1 MRTPDGVSESDFR
14 KALEE
19 FANIVGSQW
28 VFTSPEAVDLYR
40 DVYSIYRNEPEEP
53 VIPAAIAPYTA
64 EEVQAVVKVANR
76 YRIPLYPISTGK
88 NLGYGGP
95 SPVYSGS
102 LVLDLKRMDRI
113 LNVDVQSATVLVEP
127 GVSFYQ
133 LYEYFEENNI
143 PLTMDIPDPAWGSL
157 VGHALDRGLAHTYSQ
172 YGRDRWS
179 SRCGMEVV
187 LPTGELIRTGTG
199 AAENTAIWQDHQY
212 GMGPQIDGIFAQS
225 NYGVVTKM
233 GFWLR
238 PAHEGFR
245 RGRVHF
251 ANFDDIHKMLELDTR
266 LQNMEVYNGMANL
279 GTPLYGSMMPGMHEK
294 PVTDPEHLRLLE
306 IKDSKRPDPGPLAR
320 YGKEN
325 RIPFWV
331 LDLKYHGPNSIT
343 KAQWEYTRDLFS
355 REVPG
360 CWFTEYEPLTFP
372 LDKATMDTLNEP
384 GRVEKVHLGIPT
396 LARFA
401 SVMRSELNPN
411 PDVGHLWFAP
421 MVPKNGTEVLKAQ
434 EVLQRETDRL
444 GVKLPF
450 PYYAQ
455 MPLFWYPRVGI
466 FLAGWQVSPDP
477 KVNQRTREQYIELTQ
492 ICADLGWTE
501 YRAPAPLHKDIIGM
515 ANGFNDSAMMK
526 FRNTLKDAI
535 DPNGIISAGRY
546 DVWPKHLREERE
558 S

>member
-251 ANFDDIHKMLELDTR
+251 ANFDDIHKMLELECR
-266 LQNMEVYNGMANL
+266 
-279 GTPLYGSMMPGMHEK
+279 
-294 PVTDPEHLRLLE
+294 
-306 IKDSKRPDPGPLAR
+306 
-320 YGKEN
+320 
-325 RIPFWV
+325 
-331 LDLKYHGPNSIT
+331 
-343 KAQWEYTRDLFS
+343 
-355 REVPG
+355 
-360 CWFTEYEPLTFP
+360 
-372 LDKATMDTLNEP
+372 
-384 GRVEKVHLGIPT
+384 
-396 LARFA
+396 
-401 SVMRSELNPN
+401 
-411 PDVGHLWFAP
+411 
-421 MVPKNGTEVLKAQ
+421 
-434 EVLQRETDRL
+434 
-444 GVKLPF
+444 
-450 PYYAQ
+450 
-455 MPLFWYPRVGI
+455 
-466 FLAGWQVSPDP
+466 
-477 KVNQRTREQYIELTQ
+477 
-492 ICADLGWTE
+492 
-501 YRAPAPLHKDIIGM
+501 
-515 ANGFNDSAMMK
+515 
-526 FRNTLKDAI
+526 
-535 DPNGIISAGRY
+535 
-546 DVWPKHLREERE
+546 
-558 S
+558 